1 MARYT
6 DAVCRICR
14 REGLKL
20 FLKGSRC
27 YSRKCAFERRSTP
40 PGMNTMR
47 RRKVSEYG
55 LQLREKQKVRKSY
68 SVLERQFRNY
78 FEKAEQRKGMTGEN
92 LLRLL
97 EMRLDNVVYRMG
109 FASSRAQA
117 RQLVSHGHFAVNG
130 RPTNVPSFGAKVGD
144 RIEVRDS
151 RRSREYFKIA
161 SETMKAAQIP
171 EWVSSRPDEAV
182 GLGARRTGA
191 RADAARVQRAAR
203 RRVLLALG
211 VRLLLMIEL
220 ETAQPQP
227 QLARSR
233 ASRRCTPRAT

>member
-1 MARYT
+1 MARYN

-78 FEKAEQRKGMTGEN
+78 FEKAEQHKGMTGEN
-92 LLRLL
+92 LLRML
-97 EMRLDNVVYRMG
+97 EMRLDNTVYRMG

-130 RPTNVPSFGAKVGD
+130 RPTNVPSFGVKIND
-144 RIEVRDS
+144 RIDVRDS

-161 SETMKAAQIP
+161 TETMKAAQIP
-171 EWVSSRPDEAV
+171 DWVSVDPTKLSGTVLAEPAREQMPLEFNEQLVVEYYSR
-182 GLGARRTGA
+182 
-191 RADAARVQRAAR
+191 
-203 RRVLLALG
+203 
-211 VRLLLMIEL
+211 
-220 ETAQPQP
+220 
-227 QLARSR
+227 
-233 ASRRCTPRAT
+233 

>member
-1 MARYT
+1 MARHT
-6 DAVCRICR
+6 GPVCKLCR

-55 LQLREKQKVRKSY
+55 LQLREKQKLRKSY

-78 FEKAEQRKGMTGEN
+78 FEKADQRKGMTGEN

-97 EMRLDNVVYRMG
+97 EMRLDNVVFRMG

-130 RPTNVPSFGAKVGD
+130 HPTNVPSYATKVGD
-144 RIEVRDS
+144 RIEVRES
-151 RRSREYFKIA
+151 RRGREIFKVA
-161 SETMKAAQIP
+161 AETMKSAQIP
-171 EWVSSRPDEAV
+171 EWVSSDPAKMTGSVLSEP
-182 GLGARRTGA
+182 ARE
-191 RADAARVQRAAR
+191 Q
-203 RRVLLALG
+203 
-211 VRLLLMIEL
+211 MPL
-220 ETAQPQP
+220 EFNE
-227 QLARSR
+227 QLVVEYYSR
-233 ASRRCTPRAT
+233 

>member
-6 DAVCRICR
+6 DPVCRICR

-27 YSRKCAFERRSTP
+27 YTKKCSFERRSTP

-78 FEKAEQRKGMTGEN
+78 FQKAEQHQGMTGEN

-117 RQLVSHGHFAVNG
+117 RQLVGHGHFAVNG
-130 RPTNVPSFGAKVGD
+130 RPTNIPSFGTKVGD
-144 RIEVRDS
+144 RIEVRET
-151 RRSREYFKIA
+151 RRGREIFKVA
-161 SETMKAAQIP
+161 TESMRSAQIP
-171 EWVSSRPDEAV
+171 EWVSV
-182 GLGARRTGA
+182 
-191 RADAARVQRAAR
+191 DAAKLSGI
-203 RRVLLALG
+203 LLAEPA
-211 VRLLLMIEL
+211 REQMPL
-220 ETAQPQP
+220 EFNE
-227 QLARSR
+227 QLVVEYYSR
-233 ASRRCTPRAT
+233 

>member
-6 DAVCRICR
+6 DPVCRICR

-20 FLKGSRC
+20 FLKGTRC
-27 YSRKCAFERRSTP
+27 YTKKCSFERRSTP

-55 LQLREKQKVRKSY
+55 IQLREKQKVRKSY

-109 FASSRAQA
+109 FGLSRAQA
-117 RQLVSHGHFAVNG
+117 RQLVNHGHFMVNG
-130 RPTNVPSFGAKVGD
+130 RPTDIPSFGTKVGD
-144 RIEVRDS
+144 RIEVRDN
-151 RRSREYFKIA
+151 RRGREVFKISA
-161 SETMKAAQIP
+161 DNMRSAQIP
-171 EWVSSRPDEAV
+171 EWLS
-182 GLGARRTGA
+182 
-191 RADAARVQRAAR
+191 ADAAKLSGTVLAEPAR
-203 RRVLLALG
+203 EQ
-211 VRLLLMIEL
+211 MPL
-220 ETAQPQP
+220 EFNE
-227 QLARSR
+227 QLVVEYYSR
-233 ASRRCTPRAT
+233 

>member
-1 MARYT
+1 MARYN

-68 SVLERQFRNY
+68 SVMERQFRNY
-78 FEKAEQRKGMTGEN
+78 FAKADQRKGVTGEN

-97 EMRLDNVVYRMG
+97 EMRLDNVVKIAPAVT
-109 FASSRAQA
+109 ASRIDRSERQRENRLRGVVASGYGQA
-117 RQLVSHGHFAVNG
+117 
-130 RPTNVPSFGAKVGD
+130 D
-144 RIEVRDS
+144 RIEALRQRYD
-151 RRSREYFKIA
+151 
-161 SETMKAAQIP
+161 P
-171 EWVSSRPDEAV
+171 
-182 GLGARRTGA
+182 LGMFPSPVTVPA
-191 RADAARVQRAAR
+191 
-203 RRVLLALG
+203 
-211 VRLLLMIEL
+211 
-220 ETAQPQP
+220 
-227 QLARSR
+227 
-233 ASRRCTPRAT
+233 

>member
-47 RRKVSEYG
+47 RRKVSEFG
-55 LQLREKQKVRKSY
+55 LQLREKQKLRKSY

-78 FEKAEQRKGMTGEN
+78 FHKASAAKGMTGEA
-92 LLRLL
+92 LLRML

-130 RPTNVPSFGAKVGD
+130 RPTNVPSFATKVGD
-144 RIEVRDS
+144 RVEVREG
-151 RRSREYFKIA
+151 RRSREYFKTAADTIR
-161 SETMKAAQIP
+161 AAQIP
-171 EWVSSRPDEAV
+171 EWVSVDPSKLTGTVLSEPAREQMPLEFNEQLVVEYYSR
-182 GLGARRTGA
+182 
-191 RADAARVQRAAR
+191 
-203 RRVLLALG
+203 
-211 VRLLLMIEL
+211 
-220 ETAQPQP
+220 
-227 QLARSR
+227 
-233 ASRRCTPRAT
+233 

>member
-27 YSRKCAFERRSTP
+27 YSRKCSFERRSTP

-47 RRKVSEYG
+47 RRKVSEFG

-68 SVLERQFRNY
+68 SVMERQFRNY
-78 FEKAEQRKGMTGEN
+78 FAKAEQRKGMTGEN

-97 EMRLDNVVYRMG
+97 EMRLDNAVYRMG

-117 RQLVSHGHFAVNG
+117 RQLVTHGHFAVNG
-130 RPTNVPSFGAKVGD
+130 RPTNVPSFGTKVGD
-144 RIEVRDS
+144 RIEVREG
-151 RRSREYFKIA
+151 RREREFFQTA
-161 SETMKAAQIP
+161 AETIRSAQIP
-171 EWVSSRPDEAV
+171 EWVSVDPNKLSGTILAEPAREQMPLEFNEQLVVEYYSR
-182 GLGARRTGA
+182 
-191 RADAARVQRAAR
+191 
-203 RRVLLALG
+203 
-211 VRLLLMIEL
+211 
-220 ETAQPQP
+220 
-227 QLARSR
+227 
-233 ASRRCTPRAT
+233 